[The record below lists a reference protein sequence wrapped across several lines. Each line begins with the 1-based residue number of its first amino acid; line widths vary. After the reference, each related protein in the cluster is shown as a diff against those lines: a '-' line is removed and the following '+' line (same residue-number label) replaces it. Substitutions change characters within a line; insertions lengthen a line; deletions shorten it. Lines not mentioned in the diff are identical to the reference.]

1 MLTLKLATE
10 AVARA
15 DARELLR
22 LAAYS
27 ESQFVYYANQVPVIF
42 QFVYANNEKNKNL
55 KRVGKSSG
63 FRQGV
68 RNLNF
73 VPAAQ
78 HPATPG
84 SREARPARV
93 YYDLGRQ
100 QWRSFRKGN
109 LRAISAFWS
118 VAEARFVDTPE
129 AAGIARGKEFDA
141 SPDRPA
147 EINETRAARTAK
159 RAEQRKAR
167 AGAQQSLRLND
178 VTDRA
183 ARLRARKNSRLTR

>member
-1 MLTLKLATE
+1 MLTVKLAAA

-15 DARELLR
+15 NPRELVR

-42 QFVYANNEKNKNL
+42 QFVYADNAENKKK
-55 KRVGKSSG
+55 KRVGRSSG

-78 HPATPG
+78 HPSTPG

-118 VAEARFVDTPE
+118 VALARFVDTPE
-129 AAGIARGKEFDA
+129 EAGIERGKEFEA
-141 SPDRPA
+141 APDRPA
-147 EINETRAARTAK
+147 EINEARASRTAK

-167 AGAQQSLRLND
+167 QAAQQSLRLND
-178 VTDRA
+178 NTARA
-183 ARLRARKNSRLTR
+183 ERIRARKTNRAR

>member
-42 QFVYANNEKNKNL
+42 QFVYADNAENRRK
-55 KRVGKSSG
+55 KRVGRSSG

-73 VPAAQ
+73 VPDAQ

-84 SREARPARV
+84 GRDARPARV

-109 LRAISAFWS
+109 LRTISAFWS
-118 VAEARFVDTPE
+118 VAEGRFVDTPE
-129 AAGIARGKEFDA
+129 AAGIERGKEFDA
-141 SPDRPA
+141 APGQPA
-147 EINETRAARTAK
+147 AINEARATRTAK
-159 RAEQRKAR
+159 RAEQRKSR
-167 AGAQQSLRLND
+167 QSAQRSLRLND
-178 VTDRA
+178 LT
-183 ARLRARKNSRLTR
+183 ARTERVRARKTNRAK

>member
-1 MLTLKLATE
+1 MLTLKLAAE

-15 DARELLR
+15 NPRELLR

-42 QFVYANNEKNKNL
+42 QFVYADNAENKRK

-84 SREARPARV
+84 SRDARPARV

-100 QWRSFRKGN
+100 QWRSFRRGN
-109 LRAISAFWS
+109 LRTISAFWS
-118 VAEARFVDTPE
+118 VELGRFVDTPE
-129 AAGIARGKEFDA
+129 EAGIARGKEFDA
-141 SPDRPA
+141 APDSPA
-147 EINETRAARTAK
+147 EINEARATRTAK
-159 RAEQRKAR
+159 RAEQRKGREQAR
-167 AGAQQSLRLND
+167 RSLRLND
-178 VTDRA
+178 VTARA
-183 ARLRARKNSRLTR
+183 ERVRARKTFRSTR

>member
-1 MLTLKLATE
+1 MLTLAKIAE
-10 AVARA
+10 AYARG
-15 DARELLR
+15 DSKELLR

-27 ESQFVYYANQVPVIF
+27 ESQFLFYTNQVPVIF
-42 QFVYANNEKNKNL
+42 AFVYADNAKNKEL
-55 KRVGKSSG
+55 KRVGRSAG

-84 SREARPARV
+84 SRDARPARV

-109 LRAISAFWS
+109 LRSITAFWS
-118 VAEARFVDTPE
+118 VELGRFVDTPE
-129 AAGIARGKEFDA
+129 EAGIERGKEFEA
-141 SPDRPA
+141 APDRPA
-147 EINETRAARTAK
+147 EINEARAARTAR
-159 RAEQRKAR
+159 RAAAKKTRLSAAR
-167 AGAQQSLRLND
+167 AGRLNL
-178 VTDRA
+178 TA
-183 ARLRARKNSRLTR
+183 ARTARVAARKSIR